1 MSPGRSGDSVSVDET
16 MSTCDSMKSPDIEYI
31 DNGDSSMLAS
41 LQRRANEHL
50 RISDDRDV
58 GGLF

>member
-1 MSPGRSGDSVSVDET
+1 
-16 MSTCDSMKSPDIEYI
+16 MKSPDFEYI
-31 DNGDSSMLAS
+31 DNEDSSMLAS

-58 GGLF
+58 EGLLKFFLDLHFLVYLSTFVDLNV

>member
-1 MSPGRSGDSVSVDET
+1 
-16 MSTCDSMKSPDIEYI
+16 
-31 DNGDSSMLAS
+31 MLAS

-58 GGLF
+58 EGLLKFFLDLHFLVYLSTFVDLNV